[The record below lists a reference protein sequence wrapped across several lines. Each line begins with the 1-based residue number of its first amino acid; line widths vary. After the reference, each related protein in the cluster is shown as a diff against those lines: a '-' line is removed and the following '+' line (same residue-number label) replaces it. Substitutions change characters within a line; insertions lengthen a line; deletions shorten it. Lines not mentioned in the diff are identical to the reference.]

1 VRRFVV
7 PVMVAAVALGC
18 AQPRQPEGGPPVVT
32 PPRVV
37 AVSPPAYSLLTDL
50 RQPVVIHFDERLSER
65 FEGVQDLRDAVLV
78 SPRTGELQVR
88 RGRRHLTISME
99 GGWQPDRVYR
109 VEVLP
114 VLRDLFNNVRR
125 EPVDLIFST
134 GAPIPETAVAGFA
147 EDRLTGSPAR
157 GARVRALRDGD
168 LDEYVTVADSA
179 GFFALRELPPGEY
192 DVTVWVDQNRNRVP
206 DFAEPQDLERL
217 SVAGGDTAI
226 VEMRLLPGDTTPAR
240 LVRAAP
246 LDSTRIELT
255 FDDYFAPGAIDGT
268 ARLYRAADSSF
279 VANGEL
285 HHLTRLDSLRAADR
299 AAEEAAAAADTA
311 RDPVRDTLAAPPA
324 PPPPTE
330 RRPARDAQ
338 PRGAGPRRELPARE
352 LILVM
357 PGVLTPGSAY
367 FVVVEGV
374 TNIQGVPGGGGT
386 ASFQMPAPPDPPPE
400 DPPPP
405 QDPPP
410 PASPPP
416 DTTRPRAMPPERVP
430 AGALSP

>member
-1 VRRFVV
+1 VRRLFV
-7 PVMVAAVALGC
+7 PVMVAGVALGC

-37 AVSPPAYSLLTDL
+37 AVSPPAHSLLTDL

-78 SPRTGELQVR
+78 SPRTGEVQVR
-88 RGRRHLTISME
+88 RGRRDLTISME

-109 VEVLP
+109 IEVLP

-125 EPVDLIFST
+125 EPIDLVFST

-168 LDEYVTVADSA
+168 LDPYVTVADSA

-192 DVTVWVDQNRNRVP
+192 DVQVWVDQNRNRVL
-206 DFAEPQDLERL
+206 DFVEPQDLARL
-217 SVAGGDTAI
+217 SVAAGDTAI

-255 FDDYFAPGAIDGT
+255 FDDHFAPGPIDGT
-268 ARLYRAADSSF
+268 ARVYRSADSSF

-299 AAEEAAAAADTA
+299 AAEAAADTA
-311 RDPVRDTLAAPPA
+311 RAPAGDTLAAPPHA
-324 PPPPTE
+324 E

-338 PRGAGPRRELPARE
+338 RPGAGPRRELPARE

-357 PGVLTPGSAY
+357 PEALTPGEAY

-386 ASFQMPAPPDPPPE
+386 APFQMPPPP

-410 PASPPP
+410 PDPAPADTTPPGTAPP
-416 DTTRPRAMPPERVP
+416 DTMPV
-430 AGALSP
+430 GAPSP

>member
-1 VRRFVV
+1 MRRLVV
-7 PVMVAAVALGC
+7 PVLVAGVALGC

-32 PPRVV
+32 PPQVV

-65 FEGVQDLRDAVLV
+65 FEGVQELRDAVLV
-78 SPRTGELQVR
+78 SPRTGEVEVR
-88 RGRRHLTISME
+88 RGRRHLTISVE

-125 EPVDLIFST
+125 ESIDLIFST
-134 GAPIPETAVAGFA
+134 GAPIPETAVAGFV

-168 LDEYVTVADSA
+168 LDAYVTVVDSA

-192 DVTVWVDQNRNRVP
+192 GVQVWVDQNRNRVP
-206 DFAEPQDLERL
+206 DFAEPQDLARL
-217 SVAGGDTAI
+217 SVAGADTAI
-226 VEMRLLPGDTTPAR
+226 VEMGLLPGDTTPAR
-240 LVRAAP
+240 LVRVAP

-268 ARLYRAADSSF
+268 GRVYRTADSTF
-279 VANGEL
+279 VAYGEL
-285 HHLTRLDSLRAADR
+285 YHLTRLDSLRAADR

-311 RDPVRDTLAAPPA
+311 PAPGRDPLAA
-324 PPPPTE
+324 PPPTE
-330 RRPARDAQ
+330 RRPAREAER
-338 PRGAGPRRELPARE
+338 PSAVTRRELPARE
-352 LILVM
+352 LILAM
-357 PGVLTPGSAY
+357 PAALTPGAAY

-374 TNIQGVPGGGGT
+374 TNIQGVEGGGGT
-386 ASFQMPAPPDPPPE
+386 APFQMPAPDPT
-400 DPPPP
+400 
-405 QDPPP
+405 
-410 PASPPP
+410 PP
-416 DTTRPRAMPPERVP
+416 DTTPPDTTPPDTAPPETIP
-430 AGALSP
+430 AGTRMP

>member
-1 VRRFVV
+1 VRRLFV
-7 PVMVAAVALGC
+7 PVVVAGVALGC

-37 AVSPPAYSLLTDL
+37 AVSPSAYSLLTDL
-50 RQPVVIHFDERLSER
+50 GQPVVIHFDERLSER

-78 SPRTGELQVR
+78 SPRTGEVQVR
-88 RGRRHLTISME
+88 RGRRQLTISME

-109 VEVLP
+109 IEVLP

-125 EPVDLIFST
+125 EPIDLIFST

-168 LDEYVTVADSA
+168 LDPYVTVADSA

-192 DVTVWVDQNRNRVP
+192 DVQVWVDQNRNRVP
-206 DFAEPQDLERL
+206 DFVEPQDLERL

-226 VEMRLLPGDTTPAR
+226 VEMRLLPGDTTAAR

-246 LDSTRIELT
+246 LDSTRVELT
-255 FDDYFAPGAIDGT
+255 FDDHFAPGPIDGT
-268 ARLYRAADSSF
+268 ARVYRSADSAF
-279 VANGEL
+279 VAYGEL
-285 HHLTRLDSLRAADR
+285 HHLTRLDSLRAAGR
-299 AAEEAAAAADTA
+299 AAEEAAAAADT
-311 RDPVRDTLAAPPA
+311 VRAPAGDTLAAPTPRPA
-324 PPPPTE
+324 E
-330 RRPARDAQ
+330 RRPPMEAQ
-338 PRGAGPRRELPARE
+338 RPATGARRELPARE

-357 PGVLTPGSAY
+357 PGALTPGEAY

-386 ASFQMPAPPDPPPE
+386 APFQMPPPP

-405 QDPPP
+405 QDP
-410 PASPPP
+410 SPPDP
-416 DTTRPRAMPPERVP
+416 APADTTPPGTAPRDTMPV
-430 AGALSP
+430 GATSP